1 MKLPII
7 LTCAAALTGCFYQ
20 SVDQSDL
27 RKAAEFCKG
36 SENVLT
42 IRSGA
47 LGEEGS
53 SAWTALSS
61 SSGGPCVP
69 NDFTQALDALLES
82 NN

>member
-47 LGEEGS
+47 LGEEGVKCMDGS
-53 SAWTALSS
+53 VKQFWGSLRA
-61 SSGGPCVP
+61 
-69 NDFTQALDALLES
+69 E
-82 NN
+82 